1 METFK
6 EFLSKIENEENRNK
20 LASILDF
27 IQNRFSQLKQEI
39 KWNQP
44 MFIDHG
50 TFIIAFSVS
59 KEHIAISPEGKT
71 LEIFEEEIKEAGYKA
86 TKMIFRIKR
95 KDKVDFDLIEKLVAY
110 NIEDKKDM
118 KKFWR

>member
-86 TKMIFRIKR
+86 TKMIFRIKW

-118 KKFWR
+118 KKSWR

>member
-86 TKMIFRIKR
+86 TKMIFRIKW

>member
-59 KEHIAISPEGKT
+59 KEHIAISP
-71 LEIFEEEIKEAGYKA
+71 
-86 TKMIFRIKR
+86 
-95 KDKVDFDLIEKLVAY
+95 
-110 NIEDKKDM
+110 
-118 KKFWR
+118 

>member
-59 KEHIAISPEGKT
+59 KEHIAISPKGKT

-86 TKMIFRIKR
+86 TKMIFRIKW